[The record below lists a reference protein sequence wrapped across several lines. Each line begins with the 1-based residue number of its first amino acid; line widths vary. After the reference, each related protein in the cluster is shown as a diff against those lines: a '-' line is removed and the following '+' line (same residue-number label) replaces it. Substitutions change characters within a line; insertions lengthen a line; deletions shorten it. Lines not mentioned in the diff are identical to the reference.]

1 MAIVA
6 YTIVISSNIAICYSY
21 YLWLLILHII
31 AKPEYITISMVITK
45 AKAIPI
51 ANVISPKLKLSLWLL
66 HICIYHYNSYH

>member
-31 AKPEYITISMVITK
+31 AKPEYITISMVIT
-45 AKAIPI
+45 I

-66 HICIYHYNSYH
+66 HICIYHYYSYH